1 MTVDNH
7 ARFRAARD
15 LLLALRDDYDAAYA
29 SFRWPRFEQFNWALD
44 WFDPIARGNH
54 RPALRLVSGP
64 TVTTVS
70 YAELAER
77 SDQVAGWLRGRG
89 VRRGDRCLVMLDN
102 QAEVW
107 EMLLAAMKLGAVV
120 IPTYT
125 TVPAPDLADRLR
137 RGVVS
142 HLVTTD
148 RLAER
153 LGGIGRGLTRV
164 AVGEPVPGWLPYRE
178 AYGQSPG
185 FTPDGP
191 TRADDP
197 LLLYFTSGTTSRP
210 KLALHTHVSYPVGH
224 LSGMYFNG
232 VRPGDLHLNV
242 SAPGWAKHAWS
253 SFFVPFNAEATL
265 LALDVGEQEPARAV
279 LDALHEH
286 RPTTFCAPPT
296 VWRTLIQQDLR
307 RRPGALREAGSVGEP
322 LNPEVIERIRRAWG
336 VTVRDGYGQTET
348 TAQIGTAPGLP
359 PRPGTMGKPLPGY
372 RITLVDPAS
381 GEAGD
386 EGEICVELSE
396 RPVGVMT
403 GYLDDEE
410 KNARTFAGG
419 RYHTGDIG
427 RRDSEGYLTYV
438 GRTDDVFK
446 SHNHRISPFEL
457 ESVLLEHPDVAEAAV
472 VPVPDPVAIAV
483 PKAFVTLTGGCPPTV
498 ETARAILAHSAAQLA
513 PHQRIRRIE
522 FRALP
527 KTTSGKIRRAELRAL
542 DRAAGRPFEYR
553 AEDLP
558 A

>member
-7 ARFRAARD
+7 ATFRAARD
-15 LLLALRDDYDAAYA
+15 LLLALRDDHDAAYA

-54 RPALRLVSGP
+54 RPALRLLSGP
-64 TVTTVS
+64 GETTVS

-77 SDQVAGWLRGRG
+77 SDRVAGWLRGLG
-89 VRRGDRCLVMLDN
+89 VRRGVRCLVMLDN
-102 QAEVW
+102 QVEVW
-107 EMLLAAMKLGAVV
+107 ELMLAAMKLGAVV

-125 TVPAPDLADRLR
+125 TVSTPDLADRIR

-148 RLAER
+148 RLAAR
-153 LGGIGRGLTRV
+153 LGDTGRGLTRI
-164 AVGEPVPGWLPYRE
+164 AVGEPVRGWVPYRD
-178 AYGQSPG
+178 AYAQSAD
-185 FTPDGP
+185 FVPDGP
-191 TRADDP
+191 TRAGDP

-265 LALDVGEQEPARAV
+265 LALDVPEQEPARAV
-279 LDALHEH
+279 LDALHAH
-286 RPTTFCAPPT
+286 PVTTFCAPPT
-296 VWRTLIQQDLR
+296 VWRALIQQDLR
-307 RRPGALREAGSVGEP
+307 RRPAALREAASVGEP
-322 LNPEVIERIRRAWG
+322 LNPEVIQRIRRSWA

-348 TAQIGTAPGLP
+348 TAQVGTTPGLAA
-359 PRPGTMGKPLPGY
+359 RPGTMGKPLPGY
-372 RITLVDPAS
+372 RITLVDPVT
-381 GEAGD
+381 GEAGE
-386 EGEICVELSE
+386 EGEICVELSD
-396 RPVGVMT
+396 RPIGVMT

-419 RYHTGDIG
+419 RYHTGDVG
-427 RRDSEGYLTYV
+427 RRDAQGYLTYV

-457 ESVLLEHPDVAEAAV
+457 ESVLLAHPDVAEAAV
-472 VPVPDPVAIAV
+472 VPVPDPVAVQV
-483 PKAFVTLTGGCPPTV
+483 PKAFVTLCGGCPPTV
-498 ETARAILAHSAAQLA
+498 DTARSILAHTTAQLA

-542 DRAAGRPFEYR
+542 KSAGRPFEYR
-553 AEDLP
+553 AEDLS